1 MGERVW
7 FVYLLVCRNG
17 RIYTGVTP
25 DLERRIAAHRDGK
38 GARFTRGNP
47 PEHVL
52 AIHSFTGKIAAMQ
65 MEARI
70 KQMRRE
76 HKVALARAWVTE
88 FPVAELSHKLL
99 PQLAPSLAHTA
110 IA

>member
-1 MGERVW
+1 MSERVW

-25 DLERRIAAHRDGK
+25 DLERRIAAHRSGK
-38 GARFTRGNP
+38 GARFTRSNP

-52 AIHSFTGKIAAMQ
+52 AIRSFTGKIAAMQ
-65 MEARI
+65 MEARV

-76 HKVALARAWVTE
+76 HKVALAQTWVSE
-88 FPVAELSHKLL
+88 FPVAELSLRLL
-99 PQLAPSLAHTA
+99 PPLRAEVA
-110 IA
+110 